1 MTQDGIYV
9 AAANSVVYVTN
20 AVLRENQFAGFRA
33 DAGLEAVLDGV
44 HAEANADVGVLADSG
59 AKVTVTASVISRS
72 FFGAQAASGGQT
84 SDLMITRS
92 TLTGNEFSFV
102 VASTAGSE
110 RLVSDGNAINDS
122 FSEAFHYAIGLGTE
136 IIYAAGN
143 NTVGFNNSIQNGPL
157 TPIGTH

>member
-72 FFGAQAASGGQT
+72 FLVPRPRRAAKPR
-84 SDLMITRS
+84 I
-92 TLTGNEFSFV
+92 
-102 VASTAGSE
+102 
-110 RLVSDGNAINDS
+110 
-122 FSEAFHYAIGLGTE
+122 
-136 IIYAAGN
+136 
-143 NTVGFNNSIQNGPL
+143 
-157 TPIGTH
+157 